1 MKNYHNA
8 KEVKRWR
15 DGQRQQTGKGEDSE
29 FTDREQCPS
38 EMIVASSSR
47 EQGEQSSLAHPE

>member
-1 MKNYHNA
+1 MTTLQ
-8 KEVKRWR
+8 
-15 DGQRQQTGKGEDSE
+15 QRLREWKTRQTERGEDRES
-29 FTDREQCPS
+29 TDREQCPS